1 MANFFAIISTIAII
15 AIITYTVKFIRR
27 RKVTNRKEIDLKKS
41 IQKKLYISI
50 GVLVISIIGVGVTA
64 PPVEKADA
72 GASNQSSSSIDS
84 SSSSESL
91 ESSSSSESSFSS
103 ASSEKES
110 SKIES
115 ASSSSAQQQSSVSN
129 SNTGAMNPAINNNGG
144 EQPNQ
149 SKEDAKPDTT
159 TNNET
164 SQQTTTATPAQH
176 GSIKGNINSK
186 IYHVPGGKSYNK
198 LSEANT
204 VYFNSEAE
212 AQAAGYKRA
221 KN

>member
-1 MANFFAIISTIAII
+1 MVNFFAIISTIAII
-15 AIITYTVKFIRR
+15 ATITYTVKFIRK
-27 RKVTNRKEIDLKKS
+27 RKATNRKEIDLKKS

-64 PPVEKADA
+64 PPIEKADA
-72 GASNQSSSSIDS
+72 GASNQSSSSIDN
-84 SSSSESL
+84 SSSSESI
-91 ESSSSSESSFSS
+91 ESSSSSDSSFSS

-115 ASSSSAQQQSSVSN
+115 SSSSSAQQKSN
-129 SNTGAMNPAINNNGG
+129 SNTGAMNPAINNNGE

-149 SKEDAKPDTT
+149 SNEDAKPDTT
-159 TNNET
+159 TNNEAN
-164 SQQTTTATPAQH
+164 QQTTTATPAQH